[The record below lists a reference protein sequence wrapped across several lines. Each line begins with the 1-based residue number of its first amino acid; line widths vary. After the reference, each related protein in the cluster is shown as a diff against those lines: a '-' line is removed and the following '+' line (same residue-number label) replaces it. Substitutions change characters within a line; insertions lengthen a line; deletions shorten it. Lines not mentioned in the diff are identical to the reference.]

1 MKKLSVL
8 FVALAVAASASAAGQ
23 FKAHVRNLDKKIVKE
38 QVMTKKDIQ
47 AAKKTPARVINEQPE
62 GQAYNYTTT
71 GRADYASSGYL
82 YGAEM
87 SGNTRVV
94 FAEDGTTV
102 YVRNILYNSG
112 SNFGNNWVQ
121 GTLEGNTL
129 TIPMGQSIYWSD
141 QYQAD
146 VVLTWG
152 EVVLT
157 EDEKFAFVADESVT
171 EVTYLLGEDGSLT
184 MQGGVAPTSD
194 DSSANEYY
202 LGTGLS
208 ATWTDDGSWSGFCNF
223 TQVLSNPVVPPAAPT
238 LITEQPEGDLYTYYR
253 AGACIYSSIF
263 GLGETEVDG
272 KMNVVFGKTDG
283 ALDGKVYIQ
292 NPMWWLDGNNT
303 WVEGTYDWMTGL
315 ITIPVGQYLSWDE
328 ENEYGVQMMWGS
340 TYVYQDVDE
349 NGEEG
354 YYLGTELDEEA
365 ENIYFMI
372 GDDVIELQGSEGDIN
387 AEFPE
392 NYNATGLYAMY
403 NDNQTWA
410 GALEFGVKGQIVHA
424 VPAIPADPTLPEEPW
439 YDCGNEGGYSTF
451 DFKLPTT
458 DVDGNMIDPECL
470 SYSIF
475 TDDDQIFTFDPAVYT
490 YDDLTEPITE
500 VPYWLYASGVD
511 FHKGYVYFY
520 RTNAEGFE
528 PMFTRRIGVQAI
540 YTVDVPET
548 EGAPKKAPVVNKS
561 NIVYYEL
568 PNTAIESVKAEL
580 DVNAPVYNIMGQKM
594 NANNLPAG
602 VYIQNGKKFVIK

>member
-62 GQAYNYTTT
+62 GQAYNYTTA

-328 ENEYGVQMMWGS
+328 ESEYGVQLMWGS

-403 NDNQTWA
+403 NDDQTWA

>member
-62 GQAYNYTTT
+62 GQAYNYTTA

-157 EDEKFAFVADESVT
+157 EDESFAFVADESVT

-328 ENEYGVQMMWGS
+328 ENEYGVQLMWGS

-403 NDNQTWA
+403 NDDQTWA

>member
-403 NDNQTWA
+403 NDDQTWA

>member
-403 NDNQTWA
+403 NDDQTWA

-594 NANNLPAG
+594 NADNLPAG
-602 VYIQNGKKFVIK
+602 IYIQNSKKFVIK

>member
-208 ATWTDDGSWSGFCNF
+208 AIWTDDGSWSGFCNF

-253 AGACIYSSIF
+253 AGACIYSSLF

-328 ENEYGVQMMWGS
+328 ENEYGVQLMWGS

-403 NDNQTWA
+403 NDDQTWA

>member
-62 GQAYNYTTT
+62 GQAYNYTTA

-403 NDNQTWA
+403 NDDQTWA

-594 NANNLPAG
+594 NSKNLPAG

>member
-194 DSSANEYY
+194 DSSANVYY

-403 NDNQTWA
+403 NDDQTWA

>member
-8 FVALAVAASASAAGQ
+8 FVALAVAAAASAARQ

-328 ENEYGVQMMWGS
+328 ESEYGVQLMWGS

-403 NDNQTWA
+403 NDDQTWA

>member
-194 DSSANEYY
+194 DSSTNEYY

-403 NDNQTWA
+403 NDDQTWA

>member
-71 GRADYASSGYL
+71 GRADYASSGYM

-87 SGNTRVV
+87 SGNTRLV

-141 QYQAD
+141 YYQAD

-157 EDEKFAFVADESVT
+157 EDESFAFVADESVT

-194 DSSANEYY
+194 DSSTNEYY

-238 LITEQPEGDLYTYYR
+238 MITEQPEGDLYTYDR

-328 ENEYGVQMMWGS
+328 ENEYGVQLMWGS

-403 NDNQTWA
+403 NDDQTWA

-500 VPYWLYASGVD
+500 VTYWLYASGVD

>member
-403 NDNQTWA
+403 NDDQTWA

-439 YDCGNEGGYSTF
+439 YDCGNENGYSTF

>member
-439 YDCGNEGGYSTF
+439 YDCGNENGYSTF

-500 VPYWLYASGVD
+500 VPYWVYASGVD

>member
-403 NDNQTWA
+403 NDDQTWA

-594 NANNLPAG
+594 NSKNLPAG

>member
-62 GQAYNYTTT
+62 GQAYNYTTA

-157 EDEKFAFVADESVT
+157 EDESFAFVADESVT

-403 NDNQTWA
+403 NDDQTWA

-520 RTNAEGFE
+520 RTNAQGFE
-528 PMFTRRIGVQAI
+528 PMFTRRIGIQAI
-540 YTVDVPET
+540 YTVDVPES
-548 EGAPKKAPVVNKS
+548 EGAPAKVPVVNKS

-568 PNTAIESVKAEL
+568 PTTAIETVKAEL

-594 NANNLPAG
+594 NAKSLPAG
-602 VYIQNGKKFVIK
+602 IYIQNGKKFIVK

>member
-328 ENEYGVQMMWGS
+328 ESEYGVQLMWGS

-403 NDNQTWA
+403 NDDQTWA

>member
-328 ENEYGVQMMWGS
+328 ESEYGVQLMWGS

-403 NDNQTWA
+403 NDDQTWA

-424 VPAIPADPTLPEEPW
+424 VHAIPADPTLPEEPW

>member
-71 GRADYASSGYL
+71 GRADYASSGYM

-87 SGNTRVV
+87 SGNTRLV

-141 QYQAD
+141 YYQAD

-157 EDEKFAFVADESVT
+157 EDESFAFVADESVT

-194 DSSANEYY
+194 DSSTNEYY

-328 ENEYGVQMMWGS
+328 ENEYGVQLMWGS

-403 NDNQTWA
+403 NDDQTWA

-500 VPYWLYASGVD
+500 VTYWLYASGVD

>member
-157 EDEKFAFVADESVT
+157 EDESFAFVADESVT

-403 NDNQTWA
+403 NDDQTWA

>member
-47 AAKKTPARVINEQPE
+47 AAKKAPARVINEQPE
-62 GQAYNYTTT
+62 GSAYNYTTA
-71 GRADYASSGYL
+71 GRCDYASGGYL
-82 YGAEM
+82 YGGEM

-102 YVRNILYNSG
+102 YVRNLLFNSG

-121 GTLEGNTL
+121 GTLEGNVL

-157 EDEKFAFVADESVT
+157 EEGSFAFVADETVT

-184 MQGGVAPTSD
+184 MQGGVEPTGTD
-194 DSSANEYY
+194 ASAEDYY
-202 LGTGLS
+202 LGTGVS
-208 ATWTDDGSWSGFCNF
+208 AIWTDDASWSGFCNF
-223 TQVLSNPVVPPAAPT
+223 SQVLSDPVVPPAAPT
-238 LITEQPEGDLYTYYR
+238 MITEQPEGDLYSYYR
-253 AGACIYSSIF
+253 AGNCIYSSLF
-263 GLGETEVDG
+263 GLGITAVDG

-283 ALDGKVYIQ
+283 QLDGKVYIQ
-292 NPMWWLDGNNT
+292 NPLWWFDSYNT

-328 ENEYGVQMMWGS
+328 ENEYGVQLMWGS

-365 ENIYFMI
+365 ENIYYMI
-372 GDDVIELQGSEGDIN
+372 ADDVIELQGSEGD
-387 AEFPE
+387 ATLEFPE

-403 NDNQTWA
+403 NDDQTWA

-439 YDCGNEGGYSTF
+439 YDCGDESGFSTF
-451 DFKLPTT
+451 DFVLPTT

-500 VPYWLYASGVD
+500 VPYWIYESGVD

-520 RTNAEGFE
+520 RTNAQGFE
-528 PMFTRRIGVQAI
+528 PMFTRRIGIQAI
-540 YTVDVPET
+540 YTVDVPES
-548 EGAPKKAPVVNKS
+548 EGAPAKAPVVNKS

-568 PNTAIESVKAEL
+568 PTTAIETVKAEL

-594 NANNLPAG
+594 NAKSLPAG
-602 VYIQNGKKFVIK
+602 IYIQNGKKFIVK

>member
-71 GRADYASSGYL
+71 GRADYASSGYM

-87 SGNTRVV
+87 SGNTRLV

-141 QYQAD
+141 YYQAD

-157 EDEKFAFVADESVT
+157 EDESFAFVADESVT

-194 DSSANEYY
+194 DSSTNEYY

-238 LITEQPEGDLYTYYR
+238 MITEQPEGDLYTYYR

-328 ENEYGVQMMWGS
+328 ENEYGVQLMWGS

-403 NDNQTWA
+403 NDDQTWA

-500 VPYWLYASGVD
+500 VTYWLYASGVD

>member
-328 ENEYGVQMMWGS
+328 ESEYGVQLMWGS

-403 NDNQTWA
+403 NDDQTWA

-594 NANNLPAG
+594 NGKNLPAG

>member
-62 GQAYNYTTT
+62 GQAYNYTTA

-157 EDEKFAFVADESVT
+157 EDESFAFVADESVT

-328 ENEYGVQMMWGS
+328 ENEYGVQLMWGS

-403 NDNQTWA
+403 NDDQTWA

-470 SYSIF
+470 SYSIY

-540 YTVDVPET
+540 YTVEEPTV
-548 EGAPKKAPVVNKS
+548 EGAPAKAPVVNKS

-568 PNTAIESVKAEL
+568 PTTAIETVKAEL

-594 NANNLPAG
+594 NAKSLPAG
-602 VYIQNGKKFVIK
+602 IYIQNGKKFIVK

>member
-253 AGACIYSSIF
+253 AGACIYSSLF

-292 NPMWWLDGNNT
+292 NPMWGLDGNNT

-439 YDCGNEGGYSTF
+439 YDCGNENGYSTF

-500 VPYWLYASGVD
+500 VPYWVYASGVD

>member
-340 TYVYQDVDE
+340 TYIYQ
-349 NGEEG
+349 
-354 YYLGTELDEEA
+354 
-365 ENIYFMI
+365 
-372 GDDVIELQGSEGDIN
+372 DIN
-387 AEFPE
+387 AETGE
-392 NYNATGLYAMY
+392 NTG
-403 NDNQTWA
+403 
-410 GALEFGVKGQIVHA
+410 
-424 VPAIPADPTLPEEPW
+424 
-439 YDCGNEGGYSTF
+439 
-451 DFKLPTT
+451 FK
-458 DVDGNMIDPECL
+458 DVRC
-470 SYSIF
+470 Y
-475 TDDDQIFTFDPAVYT
+475 
-490 YDDLTEPITE
+490 
-500 VPYWLYASGVD
+500 
-511 FHKGYVYFY
+511 
-520 RTNAEGFE
+520 
-528 PMFTRRIGVQAI
+528 
-540 YTVDVPET
+540 
-548 EGAPKKAPVVNKS
+548 KS
-561 NIVYYEL
+561 
-568 PNTAIESVKAEL
+568 
-580 DVNAPVYNIMGQKM
+580 
-594 NANNLPAG
+594 
-602 VYIQNGKKFVIK
+602 

>member
-372 GDDVIELQGSEGDIN
+372 GDDVIELQGSEDDIN

-403 NDNQTWA
+403 NDDQTWA

>member
-62 GQAYNYTTT
+62 GQAYNYTTA

-157 EDEKFAFVADESVT
+157 EDESFAFVADESVT

-403 NDNQTWA
+403 NDDQTWA

>member
-62 GQAYNYTTT
+62 GQAYNYTTA

-157 EDEKFAFVADESVT
+157 EDESFAFVADESVT

-403 NDNQTWA
+403 NDDQTWA

-470 SYSIF
+470 SYSIY

-540 YTVDVPET
+540 YTVEEPTV
-548 EGAPKKAPVVNKS
+548 EGAPAKAPVVNKS

-568 PNTAIESVKAEL
+568 PTTAIETVKAEL

-594 NANNLPAG
+594 NAKSLPAG
-602 VYIQNGKKFVIK
+602 IYIQNGKKFIVK

>member
-47 AAKKTPARVINEQPE
+47 AAKKTPARVVNEQPE

-403 NDNQTWA
+403 NDDQTWA

>member
-328 ENEYGVQMMWGS
+328 ESEYGVQLMWGS

-372 GDDVIELQGSEGDIN
+372 GDDVIELQGSEGD
-387 AEFPE
+387 ATLEFPE

-403 NDNQTWA
+403 NDDQTWA